1 MGKNE
6 KIAAYIIPKQFVLK
20 ELRMPDR
27 VTGIDDERFLV
38 SRHGGKNRAIR
49 FLNWRQVD
57 NMFR

>member
-1 MGKNE
+1 
-6 KIAAYIIPKQFVLK
+6 
-20 ELRMPDR
+20 MPYR

-49 FLNWRQVD
+49 FLNWRQVG